1 MRELLLQQVETSDLF
16 NEKVLKIMCINKAI
30 SKLDREMKMLVETRD
45 HIISNL
51 EDHVESDKLDNLI
64 FQMKTQHINNGSIVN
79 QNYIGVQNVMS
90 SKENT

>member
-1 MRELLLQQVETSDLF
+1 METSDQF

-64 FQMKTQHINNGSIVN
+64 FQMKT
-79 QNYIGVQNVMS
+79 
-90 SKENT
+90 